1 MRALVTDDIVR
12 GAVDANMGGGGPVG
26 PEAWQKCN
34 INELTDL
41 HHYDPVSGF
50 PVYKALLCDVSKVT
64 DGKVVSVIDSGE
76 SNTSINQDDKLPE
89 TFSRIYLDH
98 NATTPLDDEV
108 RDAML
113 DIMRECHGNPS
124 SIYSEGRKARLAIES
139 ARRSIAQMLNC
150 TARRIVFT
158 GSGSEAN
165 NLIIKGIAFANRQE
179 KDHIITSSV
188 EHPSV
193 LNTCRWLENQ
203 GFNITYLNVD
213 EGGTVNPDDLASSI
227 TERTSL
233 VTIMTANNETGMI
246 QPIGRLADIS
256 RKRNVPFHTD
266 ATQAVGKI
274 PVDVNELRVDLMTM
288 SAHKIYGPKGVGAFF
303 IRKGMEIEPFLHGG
317 NQENGMRA
325 GTENVI
331 GIVGLGKAAELS
343 LRRLPGMDNVRKLRD
358 RLEKG
363 IRQLLPDSRLN
374 GRRDERVPN
383 TLSMVFP
390 GMRGESVVMALDHKG
405 VCISSGSACR
415 SGSPSPSQTLMAM
428 GMTEE
433 DAHCT
438 VRISLG
444 FSNTEEEIDRTISL
458 LGEVIMDAK
467 STLRFMPCR

>member
-1 MRALVTDDIVR
+1 
-12 GAVDANMGGGGPVG
+12 
-26 PEAWQKCN
+26 
-34 INELTDL
+34 
-41 HHYDPVSGF
+41 
-50 PVYKALLCDVSKVT
+50 VT
-64 DGKVVSVIDSGE
+64 DGKVISVIDSGKF
-76 SNTSINQDDKLPE
+76 TSSITQGDELPE

-124 SIYSEGRKARLAIES
+124 SIYSEGRKARFAVEA

-150 TARRIVFT
+150 TAKRIVFT

-165 NLIIKGIAFANRQE
+165 NLVIKGMAFANLKER
-179 KDHIITSSV
+179 DHIITSSV

-203 GFNITYLNVD
+203 GFKVTYLNVD
-213 EGGTVNPDDLASSI
+213 EGGTVNPEDLSSSI

-246 QPIGRLADIS
+246 QPIARLAEIS
-256 RKRNVPFHTD
+256 RKVNVPFHTD

-274 PVDVNELRVDLMTM
+274 PVDVDELGIDLMTM
-288 SAHKIYGPKGVGAFF
+288 SAHKIYGPKGVGVFY
-303 IRKGMEIEPFLHGG
+303 IKKGIVIEPFLHGG

-331 GIVGLGKAAELS
+331 GIVGLGKAAELA
-343 LRRLPGMDNVRKLRD
+343 LRRLPKMDNVRNLRD

-363 IRQLLPDSRLN
+363 IRHLFPDSRLN
-374 GRRDERVPN
+374 GRKEGMVPN
-383 TLSMVFP
+383 TLSMVLP
-390 GMRGESVVMALDHKG
+390 GMRGESMVMALDHKG

-415 SGSPSPSQTLMAM
+415 SGSPKPSQTLMAM
-428 GMTEE
+428 GLSEE

-444 FSNTEEEIDRTISL
+444 FGNTEEEIDRTISL
-458 LGEVIMDAK
+458 LGEMIRDTT
-467 STLRFMPCR
+467 STLRFVPCR

>member
-1 MRALVTDDIVR
+1 M
-12 GAVDANMGGGGPVG
+12 
-26 PEAWQKCN
+26 E
-34 INELTDL
+34 
-41 HHYDPVSGF
+41 
-50 PVYKALLCDVSKVT
+50 
-64 DGKVVSVIDSGE
+64 
-76 SNTSINQDDKLPE
+76 
-89 TFSRIYLDH
+89 
-98 NATTPLDDEV
+98 
-108 RDAML
+108 
-113 DIMRECHGNPS
+113 
-124 SIYSEGRKARLAIES
+124 EGR
-139 ARRSIAQMLNC
+139 
-150 TARRIVFT
+150 
-158 GSGSEAN
+158 
-165 NLIIKGIAFANRQE
+165 
-179 KDHIITSSV
+179 
-188 EHPSV
+188 
-193 LNTCRWLENQ
+193 
-203 GFNITYLNVD
+203 
-213 EGGTVNPDDLASSI
+213 TVNPDDLASSI

-266 ATQAVGKI
+266 ATQAAGKI
-274 PVDVNELRVDLMTM
+274 PVDVNELGVDLMTM

-358 RLEKG
+358 HLEKG
-363 IRQLLPDSRLN
+363 IIKLLPDSRLN

-383 TLSMVFP
+383 TLSMVLP

-428 GMTEE
+428 GLTEE
-433 DAHCT
+433 DTHCT

-458 LGEVIMDAK
+458 LDEVIMEAK